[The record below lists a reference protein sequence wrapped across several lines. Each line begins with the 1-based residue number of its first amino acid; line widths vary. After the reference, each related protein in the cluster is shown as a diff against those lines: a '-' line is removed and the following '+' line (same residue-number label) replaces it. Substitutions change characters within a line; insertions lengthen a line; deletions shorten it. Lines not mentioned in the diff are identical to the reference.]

1 FPEGAGFR
9 RWGEARERERVLRAH
24 QAVAV
29 QERQIQDPPLVDRFL
44 VGLDHG
50 AAEDREILHAVLGD
64 QTVDRGDTLGDH
76 VLVVVGDDLE
86 LVLLAAHVETAL
98 AVDLLED
105 ELGRLLVRNAPRRGG
120 AGEGRRDT
128 ELYGVGGGG
137 TPGACGNKSR
147 HCEKRC
153 VNEQVLWSH
162 GHPSWTRGWGRGP
175 RARGL

>member
-1 FPEGAGFR
+1 M
-9 RWGEARERERVLRAH
+9 ERVRVLRAH
-24 QAVAV
+24 QAVGV
-29 QERQIQDPPLVDRFL
+29 RERQIQDPPLVYRFL
-44 VGLDHG
+44 VGLYHG

-98 AVDLLED
+98 AVYLLED
-105 ELGRLLVRNAPRRGG
+105 ELGRLLVRNAPRRGR
-120 AGEGRRDT
+120 AGEGRRDA
-128 ELYGVGGGG
+128 ELDDVGRAG
-137 TPGACGNKSR
+137 TAGARGEKPR

-153 VNEQVLWSH
+153 VNEQTLWSH